1 MKIPR
6 GFQMNF
12 AIMGTHVESRCSWTG
27 VILAIFC
34 VIHITP
40 IVLDDLSVLRRF
52 VFHCT
57 KTCFLVSFCSTG
69 MWLTTCFLDCS
80 THWSE
85 EIWDRWRMNGRTHL
99 QDEDSAF
106 EDHEEIRTWKLIVE
120 FLIEFVSKGKL
131 YLSNTKWL
139 EPPPAD
145 QRPLQ
150 KHGVC
155 SEILGLSPFG
165 KVVYHGHH
173 SQGAPSPVHL
183 PDTTPELQPSKM
195 GY

>member
-1 MKIPR
+1 MFLNGSDFSHFLCNTHYSYCPR
-6 GFQMNF
+6 R
-12 AIMGTHVESRCSWTG
+12 S
-27 VILAIFC
+27 FC
-34 VIHITP
+34 VAEIC
-40 IVLDDLSVLRRF
+40 
-52 VFHCT
+52 FHCT

-131 YLSNTKWL
+131 HLSNTKWL

-183 PDTTPELQPSKM
+183 PDTTPELEPSKM